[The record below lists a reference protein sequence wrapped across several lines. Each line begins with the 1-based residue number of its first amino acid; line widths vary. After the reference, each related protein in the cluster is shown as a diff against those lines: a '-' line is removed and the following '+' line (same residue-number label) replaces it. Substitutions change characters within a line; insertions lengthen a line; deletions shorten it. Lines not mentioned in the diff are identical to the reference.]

1 MKQILPL
8 DYKSRRIM
16 TTKIL
21 AEAYGTKED
30 NIQKNFSRNED
41 RFEEGKHYF
50 KLEGQEL
57 KNFKDSLPTESLEPL
72 KFAPVLYLW
81 TDRGAARHAKIL
93 DTDQAWN
100 VYEQLEDNYFN
111 PTSLRIPTGMS
122 KELQAIFMLDNKQQ
136 QLENQINN
144 VKVDVTALK
153 DSMPLFSVECKDLQA
168 LVKKAAIQAL
178 GGDKSKPAYKNKS
191 VRSKVFSDIQ
201 CQLRRQFGVK
211 RYEGIKRKDLE
222 TAKNIVEQYQL
233 PYCLQQE
240 IDLVNNQISVPTGG
254 MQYGA

>member
-1 MKQILPL
+1 MNKLIPL
-8 DYKSRRIM
+8 EFENQRIM
-16 TTKIL
+16 TTKVL
-21 AEAYGTKED
+21 AEQYGTEEK
-30 NIQKNFSRNED
+30 NIQMNFSNNEK
-41 RFEEGKHYF
+41 RFVEGKHFY
-50 KLEGQEL
+50 KLEGQTL
-57 KNFKDSLPTESLEPL
+57 KDFKNSLPNEIREPI

-153 DSMPLFSVECKDLQA
+153 DSMPLFSVECKVLQA

>member
-1 MKQILPL
+1 MNKLIPL
-8 DYKSRRIM
+8 EFENQRIM
-16 TTKIL
+16 TTKVL
-21 AEAYGTKED
+21 AEQYGTDEK
-30 NIQKNFSRNED
+30 NIQMNFSNNEK
-41 RFEEGKHYF
+41 RFVEGKHFY
-50 KLEGQEL
+50 KLEGKTL
-57 KNFKDSLPTESLEPL
+57 KDFKNSLPNEIREPI

-168 LVKKAAIQAL
+168 LVKKIAIQSL
-178 GGDKSKPAYKNKS
+178 GGDKNKPAYKNKS
-191 VRSKVFSDIQ
+191 IRSKVFMDIQ
-201 CQLRRQFGVK
+201 CQLKRQFGVR
-211 RYEGIKRKDLE
+211 RYEGIKRKDLD
-222 TAKNIVEQYQL
+222 TAKNIVEKYQL
-233 PYCLQQE
+233 PFCLAQE
-240 IDLVNNQISVPTGG
+240 VNLANNQISVSTGG
-254 MQYGA
+254 IQYGA